1 MGDLR
6 FPVVYLGIACRE
18 AEGEFSNQ
26 MKPKT
31 TTTTAVIDDMVLLA
45 LQREGKRL
53 GFRSWGAYLRHILD
67 LHILVNGIGFN
78 DCRPTNIDKTP

>member
-1 MGDLR
+1 
-6 FPVVYLGIACRE
+6 
-18 AEGEFSNQ
+18 

-31 TTTTAVIDDMVLLA
+31 TTTTAVIDDVVLSA

-67 LHILVNGIGFN
+67 LHILMHRI
-78 DCRPTNIDKTP
+78 K